1 MNFEVVCEVN
11 DTMINFTISNFKEKS
26 LNIAQKHNSIQ
37 DLYAYLA
44 YI

>member
-1 MNFEVVCEVN
+1 MNFEVVCKVN
-11 DTMINFTISNFKEKS
+11 DTIISFTIFNFKEKS
-26 LNIAQKHNSIQ
+26 LNVAQKHNSIQ